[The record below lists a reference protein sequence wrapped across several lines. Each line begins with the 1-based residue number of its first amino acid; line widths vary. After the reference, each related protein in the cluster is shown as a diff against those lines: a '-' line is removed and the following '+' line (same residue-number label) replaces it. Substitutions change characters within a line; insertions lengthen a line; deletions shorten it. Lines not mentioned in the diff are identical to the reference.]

1 MKIYFKELYNSVTA
15 VLFEPVLFWKKQKS
29 YTPSILKPVTHY
41 IGPLVLFSALCIFA
55 GELFRGSRLYLF
67 FPVMKAV
74 RKMVLFMLY
83 YFIMIFII
91 KELMALTGIKKDIRT
106 SGKKDIRT
114 LGKLISYSLTP
125 VIITS
130 FFTGLFPFLYVLD
143 IFGLYGFY
151 IFLTGIKTMFQFRDK
166 GQYAF
171 FISVVISALVIYGI
185 LSIILSKLLTAIL

>member
-1 MKIYFKELYNSVTA
+1 
-15 VLFEPVLFWKKQKS
+15 
-29 YTPSILKPVTHY
+29 
-41 IGPLVLFSALCIFA
+41 
-55 GELFRGSRLYLF
+55 
-67 FPVMKAV
+67 
-74 RKMVLFMLY
+74 
-83 YFIMIFII
+83 
-91 KELMALTGIKKDIRT
+91 MALTGIKKDIRT

-125 VIITS
+125 VILTS

-151 IFLTGIKTMFQFRDK
+151 IFLTGIKIMFQFRDK